1 MLSWLNYMTLLNDN
15 LGVMR
20 ILFVLDSGFDTY
32 GPSLHLYKALLE
44 DLLKFGHQVHLIE
57 SVSTRKDPVIP
68 ESLEKHPNFTYELI
82 PIATVKKS
90 HFALR
95 YLAGVQ
101 YCFRTIPSLRKCK
114 GRFDVVHVQS
124 CPWAQFA
131 VSFAKKF
138 VKAPTVFNVQDM
150 FPGSSIAS
158 GIMPWKWMQTIFYK
172 LQKRGYKKADV
183 ITVISE
189 DMKTRVIAQGVPA
202 AKVRVIVNWY
212 DDSFVR
218 EIPWKE
224 NKFVQKYHMSKD
236 VFYVQY
242 AGTMGFVFDYK
253 MVLAVAE
260 NLKKYNDIVFQMIGF
275 GSQYDQFIAEA
286 KDRGLDNIV
295 FYPLEPQPMVPH
307 VYSACSICFIP
318 LKRDIIGNSVPSKA
332 GLLMSCRRVIVNSVD
347 EWSDYYQMFER
358 EDMGLS
364 ASNLDSDAVTAAILK
379 LYNDR
384 ELIEHFANNAQP
396 YGKLYYSRTVNTKL
410 YNDLYVEM
418 GGWKK

>member
-1 MLSWLNYMTLLNDN
+1 
-15 LGVMR
+15 MR

-44 DLLKFGHQVHLIE
+44 DLLKAGHTIHLIE

-68 ESLEKHPNFTYELI
+68 ETLENHPNFSYELI
-82 PIATVKKS
+82 PIAVVKKC

-101 YCFRTIPSLRKCK
+101 YCFRTIPSLKKCRGK
-114 GRFDVVHVQS
+114 FDVVHVQS

-131 VSFAKKF
+131 VTFAKKY
-138 VKAPTVFNVQDM
+138 VGAPTVFNVQDM
-150 FPGSSIAS
+150 FPGSSIAA
-158 GIMPWKWMQTIFYK
+158 GVMPRKWMQKIFYAI
-172 LQKRGYKKADV
+172 QKVGYKNADMV
-183 ITVISE
+183 SVISE
-189 DMKTRVIAQGVPA
+189 DMKARVVAQGVPPE
-202 AKVRVIVNWY
+202 KVHVIVNWY
-212 DDSFVR
+212 DDSFVK
-218 EIPWKE
+218 EIPWEE
-224 NKFVQKYHMSKD
+224 NKFVKKYNMSKD
-236 VFYVQY
+236 KFYVQY

-253 MVLAVAE
+253 MVLTVAE
-260 NLKKYNDIVFQMIGF
+260 NLKKYKDIVFQMIGF

-286 KDRGLDNIV
+286 NKRGLDNIV

-347 EWSDYYQMFER
+347 EWSDYYKMFER

-364 ASNLDSDAVTAAILK
+364 ASNLDSDAVTSAILK

-396 YGKLYYSRTVNTKL
+396 YGKSYYSRTVNTAKYGQL
-410 YNDLYVEM
+410 YKELSLL
-418 GGWKK
+418 KKK

>member
-1 MLSWLNYMTLLNDN
+1 MKL
-15 LGVMR
+15 
-20 ILFVLDSGFDTY
+20 LFVLDSGFDTY
-32 GPSLHLYKALLE
+32 GPSLHLYKALFE
-44 DLLKFGHQVHLIE
+44 DLLRAGHSIHLIE
-57 SVSTRKDPVIP
+57 SVSTRKDPVVP
-68 ESLEKHPNFTYELI
+68 ESIESHPNFSYELI
-82 PIATVKKS
+82 PIATPKKNQ
-90 HFALR
+90 FVRR
-95 YLAGVQ
+95 YLAGIQ
-101 YCFRTIPSLRKCK
+101 YCFRTIPHLKKCK
-114 GRFDVVHVQS
+114 GKFDVVHVQS
-124 CPWAQFA
+124 CPWAPIA
-131 VSFAKKF
+131 VGFTKRF
-138 VKAPTVFNVQDM
+138 VGVPTVFNIQDM

-158 GIMPWKWMQTIFYK
+158 GIMPKKWMQKFFYWF
-172 LQKRGYKKADV
+172 QKKGYKKADV

-189 DMKTRVIAQGVPA
+189 DMKARVVAQGVPA
-202 AKVRVIVNWY
+202 EKVRVIVNWY
-212 DDSFVR
+212 DDSFVK
-218 EIPWKE
+218 EIPWEE
-224 NKFVQKYHMSKD
+224 NKFVQKYNMSKD
-236 VFYVQY
+236 IFYVQY

-253 MVLAVAE
+253 MVLTVAE
-260 NLKKYNDIVFQMIGF
+260 NLKKYKDIVFQMIGF

-286 KDRGLDNIV
+286 KERGLDNIV

-347 EWSDYYQMFER
+347 EWSDYYKMFER

-379 LYNDR
+379 LYNDH

-396 YGKLYYSRTVNTKL
+396 YGKSYYSRTVNTKL